1 MEITK
6 RTKSLGTLV
15 IKPVEKKLA
24 KSMIVENHYSHKWN
38 DSFGII
44 NFGIFREN
52 SDKCLGV
59 AVFGRMMN
67 SNSFRMISEDLE
79 KDDIVEL
86 NRLWIDDCLGYN
98 AESLF
103 IWTCFKIIRSE
114 YPNIKAVQSF
124 ADGRLG
130 CGTIYKA
137 TNFKYFGFHRT
148 LFYENKVTGEITH
161 EVIMNNARHTGF
173 VRMNHQWCEGNLKP
187 FVVNTYRY
195 IYPLKKIS
203 FKLKE
208 KPYPE
213 YNIGKEYLTEYQH
226 NSRLVY
232 RALCI
237 AYILEFEDDFEVI
250 KKWILNNQT
259 NEEIQGYM
267 KLALSNEYILQ
278 RAKRNNLQHKVEELY
293 SLFET

>member
-15 IKPVEKKLA
+15 IRPVEKKLA
-24 KSMIVENHYSHKWN
+24 KSMIIENHYSHKWN
-38 DSFGII
+38 DSFGI
-44 NFGIFREN
+44 FREN
-52 SDKCLGV
+52 SAKCLGA

-67 SNSFRMISEDLE
+67 SNSFRMISEELE

-86 NRLWIDDCLGYN
+86 NRLWIDDCLGHN

-103 IWTCFKIIRSE
+103 IGTCFKIIRSE
-114 YPNIKAVQSF
+114 YPHIKAIQSF

-161 EVIMNNARHTGF
+161 EVIMNNAKHTGI
-173 VRMNHQWCEGNLKP
+173 VRMNRQWCEGNLKP
-187 FVVNTYRY
+187 FLVNTYRY
-195 IYPLKKIS
+195 IYPLKKIC

-213 YNIGKEYLTEYQH
+213 YSIGKEYITEYRH
-226 NSRLVY
+226 NIRLIY
-232 RALCI
+232 RALCV
-237 AYILEFEDDFEVI
+237 AYISGLSNDFEII
-250 KKWILNNQT
+250 KNWILNNQT
-259 NEEIQGYM
+259 NEEIQSYM

-278 RAKRNNLQHKVEELY
+278 RAERNNLQHKVKELY
-293 SLFET
+293 SLFEK